1 MVIGS
6 EGPTP
11 DSTAGGPP
19 VSRQVAA
26 RVARTQVT
34 KRAAVGCG
42 HRLGEESLPR
52 EQVSF
57 VALPLLSGP
66 LTASVDVG
74 AGRTLGPGVA
84 LQLSELLLEAAMSQ
98 AHNTCA

>member
-1 MVIGS
+1 MLRWVVV
-6 EGPTP
+6 
-11 DSTAGGPP
+11 TA
-19 VSRQVAA
+19 SA
-26 RVARTQVT
+26 RDHV
-34 KRAAVGCG
+34 
-42 HRLGEESLPR
+42 LR
-52 EQVSF
+52 EQFSS